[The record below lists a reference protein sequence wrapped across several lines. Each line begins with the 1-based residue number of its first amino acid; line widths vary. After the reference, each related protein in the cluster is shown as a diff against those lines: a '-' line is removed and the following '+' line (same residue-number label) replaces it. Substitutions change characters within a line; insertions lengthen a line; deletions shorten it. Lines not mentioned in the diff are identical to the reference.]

1 MDFEHS
7 YWKYAELVNGRLAM
21 VGIVILLIKC
31 LN

>member
-1 MDFEHS
+1 MDWSHS

-21 VGIVILLIKC
+21 IGVTILLIKC